1 MAVKAREM
9 SSMSNSI
16 SRNDFDSLVSA
27 RTSVR
32 AFKNTP
38 VPEAIL
44 AECVACA
51 GLAPSNC
58 NSQPWSIEI
67 VSGATLARLK
77 AAMVKTGETMDFAPD
92 IPWLEKL
99 YSDELLA
106 RQAEHLTVMQTAL
119 GIRRD
124 DKAARLKLVRQN
136 FECFGAPHLALLYMP
151 TLGNEREAADLGH
164 FGQTF
169 MLALTARGIASI
181 PQTSIGM
188 VPQTIRGVLGLD
200 YSRKLLY
207 GISIGYELPGLPASR
222 IVQGRADYQE
232 FTRFHP

>member
-1 MAVKAREM
+1 M
-9 SSMSNSI
+9 NSI
-16 SRNDFDSLVSA
+16 DQNITGFDFDGLVSA

-32 AFKNTP
+32 AFKDTP
-38 VPEAIL
+38 VPEPIL
-44 AECVACA
+44 ADCIATA
-51 GLAPSNC
+51 GQAPSNC

-92 IPWLEKL
+92 LPWLEKL
-99 YSDELLA
+99 YSDELKE

-119 GIRRD
+119 GIRRE

-151 TLGNEREAADLGH
+151 TLGNEREAADVGH
-164 FGQTF
+164 FGQTL
-169 MLALTARGIASI
+169 MLALTARGIACI

-188 VPQTIRGVLGLD
+188 VPHTIREVLGLD

-207 GISIGYELPGLPASR
+207 GISLGYERPGLPASR
-222 IVQGRADYQE
+222 IVQGRVDCKV
-232 FTRFHP
+232 FTRFHR